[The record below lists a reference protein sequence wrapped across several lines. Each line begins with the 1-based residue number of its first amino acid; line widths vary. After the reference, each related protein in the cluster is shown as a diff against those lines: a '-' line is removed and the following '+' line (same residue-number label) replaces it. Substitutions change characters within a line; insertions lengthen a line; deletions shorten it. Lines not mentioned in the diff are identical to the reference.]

1 MTVLFVV
8 LAIAVVTGISL
19 LAVGRLGGLPDA
31 PPDRVPDDLPAEIP
45 IKGQHLQQV
54 RFDVAARGYR
64 MDEVDG
70 LLDRLASEIAVRD
83 ATIASLRD
91 ELGLRDPS
99 IFDSTVAFDSTVV
112 DPMTTPTIEQKP

>member
-19 LAVGRLGGLPDA
+19 LAVGRLGALPDA
-31 PPDRVPDDLPAEIP
+31 PPDRVPDELPADGA

-54 RFDVAARGYR
+54 RFDIAARGYR

-70 LLDRLASEIAVRD
+70 LLDRLASEIAIRD

-91 ELGLRDPS
+91 DLGQRDPS
-99 IFDSTVAFDSTVV
+99 IFDSTVVEPAAA
-112 DPMTTPTIEQKP
+112 PPIEKKP

>member
-19 LAVGRLGGLPDA
+19 LAVGRLGALPDA
-31 PPDRVPDDLPAEIP
+31 PPDRVPDELPAEGP

-70 LLDRLASEIAVRD
+70 LLDRLASEIAIRD
-83 ATIASLRD
+83 ATIAALRD
-91 ELGLRDPS
+91 DLGQRDPS
-99 IFDSTVAFDSTVV
+99 IFDATLV
-112 DPMTTPTIEQKP
+112 DPMTAPTREGSP